1 MKEWYTPRA
10 STHVFDPYSLCLVV
24 AGLLLHLLW
33 GTDDIDAWIY
43 GFLAAIAVELVWEVV
58 GNTPLVLKRIR
69 SNNGACGEYT
79 GTEIIFTATLINFRH
94 DTEVFF
100 VIILK

>member
-1 MKEWYTPRA
+1 MAWHAGSWWPLYVKEWYTPRA

-79 GTEIIFTATLINFRH
+79 GTEIIFTISPLH
-94 DTEVFF
+94 
-100 VIILK
+100 